1 MIIIIIINYT
11 WNEKGVKYTK
21 SIKYNL
27 KYDMKNVW
35 MSALTT
41 HQLSLVP
48 TTIYSSMTFPLS
60 SSTDHL

>member
-11 WNEKGVKYTK
+11 LNEKGVKYTK
-21 SIKYNL
+21 LIKYNF

-41 HQLSLVP
+41 HQLSLVS
-48 TTIYSSMTFPLS
+48 TTIVFKYDIPSKF
-60 SSTDHL
+60 